1 MHVFRGPPR
10 LAKYSWKLVMDP
22 CPENFVPA
30 YEASQY
36 PKTKFQWVRV
46 EGKRESTS
54 LGFLSTESL
63 AVT

>member
-1 MHVFRGPPR
+1 MHIFRGPPR

-36 PKTKFQWVRV
+36 PKTKFQRVRV